1 MSERILDLDLAALRE
16 RTSAKWTAY
25 PPDVIPAW
33 VAEMD
38 VRLAPEVRSA
48 LGAALDLGDT
58 GYPTAPTYTSAFVD
72 FAHRHWGWA
81 VAPELTRLA
90 PDVMMGILLLLL
102 KVTDEGDSVV
112 INDPVYPPFDHFP
125 RLAGRQVLRAELT
138 VDDRL
143 DLQTLESAFAAA
155 TRTGRRAAYLLCS
168 PHNPTGTVHDV
179 EELSALAR
187 LAHRYGVTVI
197 SDEIHAP
204 IVYAPSTFVP
214 YLTVPMTEGAFAV
227 HSAAKTFSLAGLKA
241 GMLVGGSDGAAV
253 LQQLAHGPN
262 ASLSGVIAQSTAW
275 VHGDAWLARLLAELD
290 ENRRLVVEQ
299 LARDLPEI
307 TVRMPAATYLMWLD
321 CRALELAEDPA
332 AFFLDRARVA
342 LNSGPTFGPRGSGHV
357 RLNIATSP
365 AILGEIVD
373 RLTASV
379 RERSRHR

>member
-1 MSERILDLDLAALRE
+1 MSDRILDLDLATLRE

-38 VRLAPEVRSA
+38 VRLAPQVRSA

-72 FAHRHWGWA
+72 FAQRHWGWS

-102 KVTDEGDSVV
+102 KVTDEGDTVV

-125 RLAGRQVLRAELT
+125 RLAGRRVVRAELT
-138 VDDRL
+138 VDARL
-143 DLQTLESAFAAA
+143 DLEALEAAFAAA
-155 TRTGRRAAYLLCS
+155 TAAGRRAAYLLCS
-168 PHNPTGTVHDV
+168 PHNPTGTVHNVD
-179 EELSALAR
+179 ELSALAV
-187 LAHRYGVTVI
+187 LARRYGVTVI
-197 SDEIHAP
+197 SDEIHGP
-204 IVYAPSTFVP
+204 IVYAPTTFVP
-214 YLTVPMTEGAFAV
+214 YLTVPMTEADFAV

-241 GMLVGGSDGAAV
+241 GLLVGGSGGAEI
-253 LQQLAHGPN
+253 LRQLAHGPN

-275 VHGDAWLARLLAELD
+275 IHGDPWLARLLSELGH
-290 ENRRLVVEQ
+290 NRRLVAEQ

-307 TVRMPAATYLMWLD
+307 AVRMPAATYLMWLD
-321 CRALELAEDPA
+321 CRALALPQDPA
-332 AFFLDRARVA
+332 AFFLEHGRVA
-342 LNSGPTFGPRGSGHV
+342 LNSGPTFGPRGVGHV

-365 AILGEIVD
+365 AILREIVD
-373 RLTASV
+373 RLTTAVRGRTAS
-379 RERSRHR
+379 